1 VVTMSL
7 EQYEQFTKNGEE
19 IDDIVAAVG
28 IDVGGILVAGAAGQ
42 AAGQYI
48 CGAVG
53 TAVGGPVGT
62 VIGGVVGTVGGFVI
76 GATVNI
82 VYSTVVDPILTAAYD
97 NVVEPVG
104 EWVEDKLNDLG
115 DWWDSLWW

>member
-1 VVTMSL
+1 MSL

-62 VIGGVVGTVGGFVI
+62 VVGGVVGTVGGFVI

-82 VYSTVVDPILTAAYD
+82 VYSMVVDPILTAAYD

>member
-1 VVTMSL
+1 MSL

-28 IDVGGILVAGAAGQ
+28 IDVGGILVARAAGQ
-42 AAGQYI
+42 ATGQYI

-62 VIGGVVGTVGGFVI
+62 VVGGVVGTVGGFVI

-82 VYSTVVDPILTAAYD
+82 VYSMVVDPILTAAYD
-97 NVVEPVG
+97 NIVEPVG